1 MFNRIDRRMFTI
13 LMIVIVQIIGASMI
27 LPILPIYA
35 RRQFAMSEE
44 VVTLLFSS
52 FFLAQFLAGPIIGRL
67 SDIYGRLPVL
77 IISQIGTVIS
87 FVLIAIAPNMAWLFF
102 ARILDGITG
111 GNIIVA
117 QAYVTDITPP
127 KQRTQALGYIFAGFG
142 TGFIIG
148 PAVGGILSSAF
159 GPQIPFIIAAIAA
172 ALTVVLT
179 WVALDETLT
188 PEQRAANR
196 TRSGSNLNPNQ
207 ILHNV
212 PLVLVLLIGFGV
224 QFGLSIIQSTFPLF
238 GEDVLFDGYTAQQTS
253 LGIGLLLS
261 SAGLGQVITQ
271 VFLLKRLLRRFD
283 ETSLVIVG
291 NIIRGVGSLGL
302 IIVGVPWLAAPMI
315 ALFASGGGIA
325 MPALQ
330 SLATE
335 TVPDEM
341 RGGVLGVYQSA
352 TSVGTILGSALS
364 GLMFALA
371 TPLPFLVSGGL
382 SLLLVLPVFY
392 IMRRRQVQPATVS

>member
-392 IMRRRQVQPATVS
+392 IMRRRQVQPAAVS